1 MANEMNETTVTM
13 ELVYDGVKTTL
24 TRVIANVGIE
34 QGVEALKKQ
43 VDLLGIASGGLEQ
56 PE

>member
-1 MANEMNETTVTM
+1 MNETTVTM

>member
-1 MANEMNETTVTM
+1 MAKEMNETTVSM

-34 QGVEALKKQ
+34 RGIEAMKKQ
-43 VDLLGIASGGLEQ
+43 LDLLGIASGGLEQ